1 MSTNLGINQP
11 PVSTGT
17 RTLAEIRDEHPHSFS
32 PAILSEERSRK
43 PRKPRAISGDAAII
57 RMVAIA
63 MLSRNRERIDAIL
76 GSGRVASLG
85 TVPVEHWPIYR
96 SAAREVFGKDA
107 IGFQLVRADESADGA
122 PKFKLYKP
130 KSRTSS
136 RNVELSDEE
145 RNALRA
151 YIGI

>member
-1 MSTNLGINQP
+1 MTKLGINQP

-17 RTLAEIRDEHPHSFS
+17 RSLAEIREEHPNSFS
-32 PAILSEERSRK
+32 PAILSEERTRK
-43 PRKPRAISGDAAII
+43 PRQPKGLSGDAAII

-63 MLSRNRERIDAIL
+63 TLSRNRDRIDAIL

-85 TVPVEHWPIYR
+85 TVPAEHWPIYR

-107 IGFQLVRADESADGA
+107 VGFQLVRADESADGA
-122 PKFKLYKP
+122 PKFKLYRPKP
-130 KSRTSS
+130 RASS

>member
-1 MSTNLGINQP
+1 MTKLGINHP
-11 PVSTGT
+11 PTTTGT
-17 RTLAEIRDEHPHSFS
+17 RSLAEIREEHPNAFS

-85 TVPVEHWPIYR
+85 TVPEEHWPIYR

-107 IGFQLVRADESADGA
+107 IGFQLVKADESADGS
-122 PKFKLYKP
+122 PKFKLYRP
-130 KSRTSS
+130 KHRATS
-136 RNVELSDEE
+136 RNVELTDEE

>member
-1 MSTNLGINQP
+1 MTKLGINQP
-11 PVSTGT
+11 PTTTGT
-17 RTLAEIRDEHPHSFS
+17 RSLAEIREEHPNAFS
-32 PAILSEERSRK
+32 PAILSEERTRK
-43 PRKPRAISGDAAII
+43 PRQPKGLSGDAAII

-85 TVPVEHWPIYR
+85 TVPEEHWPIYR
-96 SAAREVFGKDA
+96 SAAREVFGKDSV
-107 IGFQLVRADESADGA
+107 GFQLVRADESADGA

-130 KSRTSS
+130 KPRTSS
-136 RNVELSDEE
+136 RSVELSDEE
-145 RNALRA
+145 RSALRA

>member
-1 MSTNLGINQP
+1 MTKLGINHP
-11 PVSTGT
+11 PTTTGT
-17 RTLAEIRDEHPHSFS
+17 RSLAEIREEHPNAFS
-32 PAILSEERSRK
+32 PSILSEERTRK

-85 TVPVEHWPIYR
+85 TVPEEHWPIYR

-107 IGFQLVRADESADGA
+107 IGFQLVKADESADGS
-122 PKFKLYKP
+122 PKFKLYRP
-130 KSRTSS
+130 KHRATS
-136 RNVELSDEE
+136 RNVELTDEE

>member
-1 MSTNLGINQP
+1 MAKLGINHP
-11 PVSTGT
+11 PTTTGT
-17 RTLAEIRDEHPHSFS
+17 RSLAEIREEHPNAFS
-32 PAILSEERSRK
+32 PAILSEDRTRK
-43 PRKPRAISGDAAII
+43 PRKPKGLSGDAAII

-63 MLSRNRERIDAIL
+63 TLSRNRDRIDAIL

-85 TVPVEHWPIYR
+85 TVPAEHWPIYR

-107 IGFQLVRADESADGA
+107 VGFQLVRADESADGA
-122 PKFKLYKP
+122 PKFKLYRPKP
-130 KSRTSS
+130 RASS

-145 RNALRA
+145 RSALRA